1 MEIIEKKIMQKRK
14 SMMLKIN
21 IWLSHGVQV
30 TAQSGKCQSTCNCSG
45 IAIFLFVCFTDDA
58 TNSYSY
64 VYTVKIMGFG
74 DNCVPQ

>member
-1 MEIIEKKIMQKRK
+1 MESK
-14 SMMLKIN
+14 SQHSLGSVKV
-21 IWLSHGVQV
+21 HA
-30 TAQSGKCQSTCNCSG
+30 TAQALPFFC
-45 IAIFLFVCFTDDA
+45 LFVCFTDDA